1 MSRWTRKVKSNWLPA
16 LLLAVPICY
25 VLIQLFLILDRSYV
39 IEVAMPNSLDDTL
52 MCDGIIGVNEVEI
65 AQTAQGTLYYLA
77 QNGERVAAGDAVA
90 QVYASE
96 DAAAIG
102 QKIRKIDEEIQIL
115 QESQN
120 SASNL
125 MDLEELEKQKM
136 TAVYHLLE
144 AGQTGDFSGLNSEY
158 RTLQLS
164 MNRTV
169 VQLDETADFSARIA
183 ELNAQKEALSSS
195 SQAQNITAGAGGYF
209 VSAMDS
215 QKKQYSIEQLQAM
228 TPAQLQE
235 AAQSAQQ
242 ANSTGI
248 VGKLWLDYHWYFYTT
263 VSLSDAE
270 KFREGDV
277 LKISF
282 PDCASEQVPVT
293 VLSITPDEAAGVAK
307 LELESEYINEDVV
320 TLEQA
325 RAEISFE
332 TYKGLSVSKQALHVL
347 DGQTGIYVKSGNMV
361 YWRPVKVLFEGESQV
376 ILSDV
381 YEDGVNEVK
390 YYDNVIR
397 TGKDIHDG
405 KLLS

>member
-144 AGQTGDFSGLNSEY
+144 AGQTGDFSGLNSDY

-332 TYKGLSVSKQALHVL
+332 T
-347 DGQTGIYVKSGNMV
+347 
-361 YWRPVKVLFEGESQV
+361 
-376 ILSDV
+376 
-381 YEDGVNEVK
+381 
-390 YYDNVIR
+390 
-397 TGKDIHDG
+397 
-405 KLLS
+405 

>member
-1 MSRWTRKVKSNWLPA
+1 
-16 LLLAVPICY
+16 
-25 VLIQLFLILDRSYV
+25 
-39 IEVAMPNSLDDTL
+39 
-52 MCDGIIGVNEVEI
+52 
-65 AQTAQGTLYYLA
+65 
-77 QNGERVAAGDAVA
+77 
-90 QVYASE
+90 
-96 DAAAIG
+96 
-102 QKIRKIDEEIQIL
+102 
-115 QESQN
+115 
-120 SASNL
+120 
-125 MDLEELEKQKM
+125 
-136 TAVYHLLE
+136 
-144 AGQTGDFSGLNSEY
+144 
-158 RTLQLS
+158 
-164 MNRTV
+164 
-169 VQLDETADFSARIA
+169 
-183 ELNAQKEALSSS
+183 
-195 SQAQNITAGAGGYF
+195 
-209 VSAMDS
+209 
-215 QKKQYSIEQLQAM
+215 M

-242 ANSTGI
+242 TNSTGI

-332 TYKGLSVSKQALHVL
+332 TYKGLSISKQALHVL

-405 KLLS
+405 KLLP

>member
-52 MCDGIIGVNEVEI
+52 MCDGIIGVNEQEI
-65 AQTAQGTLYYLA
+65 AQTSQGTLYYLA

-90 QVYASE
+90 QVYADEAS
-96 DAAAIG
+96 AATG
-102 QKIRKIDEEIQIL
+102 QRIRQIEREVQIL

-136 TAVYHLLE
+136 TAVYNLLE
-144 AGQTGDFSGLNSEY
+144 AAQKGDFSGLDSDY
-158 RTLQLS
+158 TILQLS
-164 MNRTV
+164 MNRTA
-169 VQLDETADFSARIA
+169 VQLDETLNFSDRVA
-183 ELNAQKEALSSS
+183 ELTAQKDSLTASA
-195 SQAQNITAGAGGYF
+195 QAQNVTAGAGGYF

-215 QKKQYSIEQLQAM
+215 QKKQFTIEQLQAM
-228 TPAQLQE
+228 SPTQLQE
-235 AAQSAQQ
+235 AAQSAEQS
-242 ANSTGI
+242 NSAAI
-248 VGKLWLDYHWYFYTT
+248 VGKLWLDYRWYFYTT
-263 VSLSDAE
+263 VSLADAS

-282 PDCASEQVPVT
+282 PECASEKVPIT
-293 VLSITPDEAAGVAK
+293 VRSITLDEAAGVAK
-307 LELESEYINEDVV
+307 LELESEYINEDII

-325 RAEISFE
+325 RAEISFA
-332 TYKGLSVSKQALHVL
+332 TYKGLSISKQALHVL

-361 YWRPVKVLFEGESQV
+361 YWRPVTVLFEGETQV

-397 TGKDIHDG
+397 TGKDIYDR